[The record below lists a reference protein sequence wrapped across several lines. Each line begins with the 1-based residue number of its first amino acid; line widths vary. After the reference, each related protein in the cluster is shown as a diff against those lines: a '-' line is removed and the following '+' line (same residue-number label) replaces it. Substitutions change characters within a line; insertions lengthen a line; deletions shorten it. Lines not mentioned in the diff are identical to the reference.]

1 MLCRLL
7 IVDDDPNVLS
17 ALRREL
23 LRPPHIGTEGI
34 EIETFSSPTEA
45 LRRAAEPHGYFD
57 AAIVDYHMPEMDGIV
72 FLDRLRRLQP
82 DAVRLLLTG
91 LIDFESAIA
100 AINDARVDHL
110 IAKPW
115 YEYDLKGRIALAL
128 HQRQLQREMQNH
140 PASAIENAG
149 AVPFVERPFR
159 LLLVDDDPLLLN
171 ALVRELAQER
181 RAARGPHP
189 RFEIATADSA
199 ASALEL
205 ASRSCPDLVIADYAM
220 PMMDGIQL
228 LHRLWR
234 TCPHCVR
241 ILMSG
246 SADVET
252 LTDAI
257 NIAGVYHFISKPWST
272 AALRAVIAEALT
284 YHSLL
289 DRL

>member
-7 IVDDDPNVLS
+7 IVDDDPNVLN

-115 YEYDLKGRIALAL
+115 YEYDLKGRVALAL
-128 HQRQLQREMQNH
+128 HQRQLRREQTLQPT
-140 PASAIENAG
+140 PAGDSG
-149 AVPFVERPFR
+149 QTQTPERPFR
-159 LLLVDDDPLLLN
+159 LLLVDDEPLLLN
-171 ALVRELAQER
+171 ALVRELSLDGHVT
-181 RAARGPHP
+181 RGPRP
-189 RFEIATADSA
+189 LFEIAVAGSA
-199 ASALEL
+199 ATALEL
-205 ASRSCPDLVIADYAM
+205 ARRNCPDLVLADYAM
-220 PMMDGIQL
+220 PQMDGIELLRQL
-228 LHRLWR
+228 RLV
-234 TCPHCVR
+234 CPHCVR

-246 SADVET
+246 RANLET

-257 NIAGVYHFISKPWST
+257 NIAGVYHFVGKPWEASV
-272 AALRAVIAEALT
+272 LRGVIAEALT
-284 YHSLL
+284 YRSLIVGP
-289 DRL
+289 